1 MNCPNCNEE
10 IEKEWI
16 YCFYCGKKLRNP
28 NIDETYSRILNM
40 YKYENE
46 RRQSLDSKAA
56 TYIGLTSVMVTI
68 LLVLGNFLFNT
79 LEYSNNNIF
88 LFISYICVIIGFI
101 LSSIFAFKAYH
112 TGSIFTYHT
121 IYTRLL
127 SLILRRL
134 VGSDVYKLI
143 NPRDILQFIFDY
155 PENAKKELI
164 RKYLTV
170 WNTNYNLNNLKS
182 NRILIC
188 YTLSTVSLVLIAIT
202 TIIGLIIKIKVI

>member
-1 MNCPNCNEE
+1 MNCPNCNKE

-16 YCFYCGKKLRNP
+16 YCFYCGKKLRHS
-28 NIDETYSRILNM
+28 NIDETYSRILDM
-40 YKYENE
+40 YRYENI

-79 LEYSNNNIF
+79 FEYSDSNIF

-101 LSSIFAFKAYH
+101 FSSIFAFKAYH
-112 TGSIFTYHT
+112 TGSIFTYNA

-127 SLILRRL
+127 SLLLRRL

-164 RKYLTV
+164 KNYLTV

-188 YTLSTVSLVLIAIT
+188 YTLSSLSLILIAIT